1 MNSRIKLT
9 MNAVLYVRAS
19 LDEGKQKLTPQ
30 SQIDACEQWA
40 RQNGVSIKLTVEE
53 RIKGT
58 VDPFSRKGFRRVLD
72 ALESGDIVL
81 MLCRDRFARMAWMSL
96 RASEHIVG
104 LGCDIFT
111 VDEGWYLGNEITA
124 SVHDS
129 SAQKEK
135 RVISLRT
142 KRALKVLKDQ
152 GKRYGEIP
160 YGKMI
165 DDNNNL
171 IDNESEMKMLEA
183 VIEMRK
189 SGMRFKDIIVECE
202 RLDIRTRKGN
212 VPSQQTLSRWCEGI
226 KPAVVPAPEKRK
238 AKRTLGEVSPLLKS
252 NVLMLRASGM
262 SYRKIA
268 AALNAMGAVNSV
280 GGEIVH
286 TQVAR
291 IIKRAENEAE

>member
-1 MNSRIKLT
+1 
-9 MNAVLYVRAS
+9 
-19 LDEGKQKLTPQ
+19 
-30 SQIDACEQWA
+30 
-40 RQNGVSIKLTVEE
+40 
-53 RIKGT
+53 
-58 VDPFSRKGFRRVLD
+58 
-72 ALESGDIVL
+72 
-81 MLCRDRFARMAWMSL
+81 
-96 RASEHIVG
+96 
-104 LGCDIFT
+104 
-111 VDEGWYLGNEITA
+111 
-124 SVHDS
+124 
-129 SAQKEK
+129 
-135 RVISLRT
+135 
-142 KRALKVLKDQ
+142 
-152 GKRYGEIP
+152 
-160 YGKMI
+160 MI

-171 IDNESEMKMLEA
+171 IDNESEMKMLGA

-189 SGMRFKDIIVECE
+189 NGMKFKDIIVECE

-226 KPAVVPAPEKRK
+226 KPDVAPAPEKRK

-291 IIKRAENEAE
+291 IIKRAQNETE